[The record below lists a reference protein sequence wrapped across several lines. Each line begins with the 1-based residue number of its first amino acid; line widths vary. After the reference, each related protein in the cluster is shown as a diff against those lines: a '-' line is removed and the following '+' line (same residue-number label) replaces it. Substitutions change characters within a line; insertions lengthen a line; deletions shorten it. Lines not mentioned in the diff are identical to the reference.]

1 MVAKVIAGKTIRG
14 VLNYNESKVQE
25 GKALCLYAHNFP
37 AEVDRL
43 TFKGKLDTF
52 FEHTSRNTKVKTNA
66 IHISLSFDKY
76 DKLNQEL
83 LKDIASKY
91 LDKIGFGNQ
100 PFLVYQHFDAAHP
113 HLHIATTNVRLDGK
127 RIDLHNIGKN
137 ASGEARRELEVE
149 FGLIKADG
157 RKVENQFLKPI
168 DLAAAEYGKSETKRS
183 ISNIVNT
190 VTRSYKYTS
199 LPELN
204 AVLKQ
209 FNVIAD
215 NGKERSIV
223 RAKNGLRYSIMDSK
237 GQPIG
242 IPIKASSIYGQ
253 PTLHFLKGKFEVNEL
268 LRSPHKERLQLLIDD
283 EFRNGAKSFD
293 TLIRNLISKDVFP
306 VVRQNDAGKIY
317 GITFVDNQTKCVFN
331 GSDLGKQYS
340 AKGILDRLEIK
351 PEQSRLEIPTIP
363 SQRKLI
369 PDTEKSL
376 HSVHIP
382 SAKESNML
390 SDLMGAHLDKS
401 DVDSNL
407 KKKKRRKRG
416 KSL

>member
-14 VLNYNESKVQE
+14 VLNYNENKVQE
-25 GKALCLYAHNFP
+25 GKALCLHAHNFP

-52 FEHTSRNTKVKTNA
+52 FEHTSKNTKVKTNA
-66 IHISLSFDKY
+66 IHISLSFDKQ
-76 DKLNQEL
+76 DKLDQEL
-83 LKDIASKY
+83 LKEIASKY

-113 HLHIATTNVRLDGK
+113 HLHIVTTNVQLDAK
-127 RIDLHNIGKN
+127 RIDLHNIGKD
-137 ASGEARRELEVE
+137 ASGKARREIEVE
-149 FGLIKADG
+149 FGLIKAEG
-157 RKVENQFLKPI
+157 RKVDNQFLKPI
-168 DLAAAEYGKSETKRS
+168 DLAAAEYGKTETKRS

-199 LPELN
+199 LHELN

-209 FNVIAD
+209 FNVMAD
-215 NGKERSIV
+215 NGIEGSIV
-223 RAKNGLRYSIMDSK
+223 RAKNGLRYSIMNSK
-237 GQPIG
+237 GQRIG

-253 PTLHFLKGKFEVNEL
+253 PTLIFLQGKFEVNAL
-268 LRSPHKERLQLLIDD
+268 LRSPHKARLQLLIDN
-283 EFRNGAKSFD
+283 EFRSGTRNFD
-293 TLIRNLISKDVFP
+293 TLIRNLIRNDVYP

-351 PEQSRLEIPTIP
+351 PEQNKLEIPTIS
-363 SQRKLI
+363 SQRKSS
-369 PDTEKSL
+369 PETEKSL
-376 HSVHIP
+376 HSMEVP
-382 SAKESNML
+382 RSKDNNML